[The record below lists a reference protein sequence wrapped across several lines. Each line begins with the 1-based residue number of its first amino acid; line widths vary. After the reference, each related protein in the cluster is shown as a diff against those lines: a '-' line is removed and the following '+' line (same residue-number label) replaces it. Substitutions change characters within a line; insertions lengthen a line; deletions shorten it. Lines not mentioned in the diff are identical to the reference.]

1 MERSAKK
8 EWSENMVCPFGKLP
22 DRLLMC
28 TLKLFRVFFVVSK
41 SLQGVRSFWEASR
54 LQYVSQDQN

>member
-1 MERSAKK
+1 
-8 EWSENMVCPFGKLP
+8 MVCPFGKLP